1 MKKFIKIFSVF
12 LVVLMCVTSMYE
24 PLAVFAQTP
33 DEIYESV
40 KTMPPTLS
48 ADGSEIILPEI
59 PDVGYELKLYGSSNE
74 SVIGLDGTI
83 YPPLEDMTVT
93 VMYQLVNKN
102 DPADK
107 IVDNFTEVSI
117 IVPGKYTNEQ
127 SDNAKPKVVPGLRE
141 WKGHTGYFTL
151 TENSRIVIADETL
164 LETAESIAFYF
175 SEMLKR
181 DIAVVTG
188 VAQAGDIYLTF
199 DKNKAELGKEGY
211 EIEIADTVTVTAYND
226 TGVLYAGTSL
236 TQILFQD
243 EAKSNLPK
251 GLIRDYP
258 QYEVRSFGF
267 EVARFYYP
275 IEYIEEIT
283 KYLAYYK
290 MNEAHIHLND
300 DAGEQ
305 TYAFRLES
313 KKYPEINSSLNPD
326 EVWTQEEYKAYQKEV
341 AKYGVSVVSE
351 IDSPAHAGF
360 VYLHNPSYMLPTN
373 STWID
378 LENEDAKAFFKDVIA
393 EFVSGDDPVIQGDK
407 FNIGTDEYD
416 KNKGELVLQWTNE
429 LIGYVKELMGEDT
442 DVRMWAALGEGGFQG
457 ETKVRNDV
465 TVGHWSSTW
474 ADPVYMLDEG
484 YGFINNYDRI
494 LYLVP
499 GVQTGYQNYLDMATA
514 YNTWEVNKC
523 EITIPEA
530 NPLLRGAEA
539 FMWYGNKVGASEF
552 DVFDRAR
559 DWTAL
564 VAEKCWC
571 GSEKDGTVKDFV
583 QRFESIDIGYV
594 PGANP
599 ARYVDS
605 IGETVAS
612 YDFEILS
619 GTMLTDSSGNGYDA
633 TVTNLTLAQGEYG
646 NALKLDGSGS
656 LSLPFDSI
664 GFPYTVSFDLYID
677 STNPKDAV
685 LFSGGEGTL
694 YLNFE
699 GKGKIAY
706 QRKGYTY
713 VLDHVLETGKWQK
726 ITLSCDELYLALA
739 INDEMICTGEYLY
752 DKPQTTESWGV
763 YLNSAKYF
771 DSSTFVLP
779 VKNIGGGVSGMIDN
793 LTIKNTCE
801 FSVGNLPTWLSFTPQ
816 DLTLVDNGT
825 GWWRWT
831 NTGTVPT
838 TAPYYGM
845 VVGGGGY
852 NAGPVDSILIRSF
865 TVPEDG
871 TLTIRSTGA
880 DYDITAGND
889 TTHDRFPTQYAIA
902 DATGKIVYPLN
913 GNYGTVSYS
922 MPIKLPEDDTLTFT
936 VKAGDVYHFI
946 MKDNTEVA
954 MPGAFK
960 AAVSVNGKR
969 YDDNGMLQGA
979 SYVTQGENGWHYQ
992 YATDVTESHTAP
1004 EVVVKPKALKFTAK
1018 NMVLLGDGTGFA
1030 RWADTVTNYKIH
1042 MSTGP
1047 SYTTGYGYA
1056 SINKFVVPEGTTKI
1070 KIDTKYTTGITMG
1083 NSASDDIYPIKY
1095 AITDKNGKI
1104 LFPTNG
1110 TLGTVTYSNPVA
1122 IDEQLIFDVKAGD
1135 EFNFIL
1141 INDFGGNLPM
1151 TFKAR
1156 VLNQNDTDFDFE
1168 GKLRTQNFNTQGE
1181 GGWYYQYATSVVE
1194 EDYVEEIIPTTTISY
1209 HGGMVQWDA
1218 YAPDRMMDGSE
1229 TSWAWCQKQA
1239 AGQYVQFTF
1248 NTPRILNSI
1257 SVLTAA
1263 SGDVMGA
1270 ADFQVSLTGEDGDWV
1285 TVAQLA
1291 STERQTVSF
1300 TPVRANYAR
1309 IYITEPNPKWLKLYE
1324 VVIGETDRLLV
1335 DGDVNGDG
1343 NLDADDIFALRIRLL
1358 DKENN
1363 ESFTYDVNGD
1373 DVVDVCDLVSLALKL
1388 GMPAEL

>member
-1 MKKFIKIFSVF
+1 MKTIIKIFSVF
-12 LVVLMCVTSMYE
+12 LALLVFFTSMYL
-24 PLAVFAQTP
+24 PLSVFAQSL
-33 DEIYESV
+33 DEIFSSV
-40 KTMPPTLS
+40 KTIPPTIS
-48 ADGSEIILPEI
+48 NDGSHIILPEI
-59 PDVGYELKLYGSSNE
+59 ADNDYELKLYGSSNE
-74 SVIGLDGTI
+74 SVIGIDGTI
-83 YPPLEDMTVT
+83 YQPLEDMTVK

-102 DPADK
+102 DDTDK
-107 IVDNFTEVSI
+107 IIDNFAEVSI
-117 IVPGKYTNEQ
+117 VIPGKYYREEG
-127 SDNAKPKVVPGLRE
+127 DNAKPNVVPGLRE
-141 WKGHTGYFTL
+141 WKGHTGNFTL
-151 TENSRIVIADETL
+151 TENSRIVVADEALT
-164 LETAESIAFYF
+164 ETAESIAFYF
-175 SEMLKR
+175 SEMLKKE
-181 DIAVVTG
+181 IPVIKGTPG
-188 VAQAGDIYLTF
+188 TGDIYLSF
-199 DKNKAELGKEGY
+199 DENKAELGKEGY
-211 EIEIADTVTVTAYND
+211 EIEIADNITVKAYND
-226 TGVLYAGTSL
+226 TGVFYAGTSL

-243 EAKSNLPK
+243 ETKSNIPK

-258 QYEVRSFGF
+258 QYEVRGFGF

-360 VYLHNPSYMLPTN
+360 VYLHNPSYMLPAN

-393 EFVSGDDPVIQGDK
+393 EFISGDDPVIQGDK

-474 ADPVYMLDEG
+474 ADPVYMINEG

-499 GVQTGYQNYLDMATA
+499 GAQTGYQNYLDMATA
-514 YNTWEVNKC
+514 YNTWDVNLC

-564 VAEKCWC
+564 VAEKCWR
-571 GSEKDGTVKDFV
+571 GSEKDGTVNDFIE
-583 QRFESIDIGYV
+583 RFESVDIGYV

-605 IGETVAS
+605 VGETVAN
-612 YDFEILS
+612 YDFESLS
-619 GTMLTDSSGNGYDA
+619 SATVADNSENGYDA
-633 TVTNLTLAQGEYG
+633 TVNNLALVDGKQGK
-646 NALKLDGSGS
+646 ALKLDGAGS
-656 LSLPFDSI
+656 LSLLFGAI

-677 STNPKDAV
+677 TANPKNAI
-685 LFSGGEGTL
+685 LFSGDEGTL

-713 VLDHVLETGKWQK
+713 VLDCVLETGKWQK

-739 INDEMICTGEYLY
+739 INDEFICTGEYLY

-779 VKNIGGGVSGMIDN
+779 VKNIGGGVSGMLDN

-801 FSVGNLPTWLSFTPQ
+801 FSVGNLPTWLSFTPK

-831 NTGTVPT
+831 DSGTVPDV
-838 TAPYYGM
+838 APYYGM

-852 NAGPVDSILIRSF
+852 NAGPVESVLIRSF

-880 DYDITAGND
+880 AYDISSGGD
-889 TTHDRFPTQYAIA
+889 TTHDKYPTQFAVT
-902 DATGKIVYPLN
+902 DKTGKIVYPLN

-922 MPIKLPEDDTLTFT
+922 MPVKLPEDDTLTFT
-936 VKAGDVYHFI
+936 VKAGDVYNFI

-954 MPGAFK
+954 MPGTFK

-979 SYVTQGENGWHYQ
+979 SYVTQGENGWRYQ

-1004 EVVVKPKALKFTAK
+1004 EEVVTPKALKFNAK
-1018 NMVLLGDGTGFA
+1018 NMVLIGDGTGYA
-1030 RWADTVTNYKIH
+1030 RWGDTATDYKIH

-1047 SYTTGYGYA
+1047 AYSLGYGYA
-1056 SINKFVVPEGTTKI
+1056 SINKLVVPAGTTKV
-1070 KIDTKYTTGITMG
+1070 KIDTRYTSGVTMG
-1083 NSASDDIYPIKY
+1083 NSVSDDIYPIKY

-1110 TLGTVTYSNPVA
+1110 TLGTVTYSNPA
-1122 IDEQLIFDVKAGD
+1122 TIDEQLVFEAKAGD

-1151 TFKAR
+1151 AFKAR
-1156 VLNQNDTDFDFE
+1156 VLDQNDNYLNFE
-1168 GKLRTQNFNTQGE
+1168 GNLRTQNFNTQGE

-1194 EDYVEEIIPTTTISY
+1194 EEYVEQIVPITTISY

-1229 TSWAWCQKQA
+1229 TTFAWCQKQA
-1239 AGQYVQFTF
+1239 AGQYIQFTF
-1248 NTPRILNSI
+1248 NTPRILNSV

-1270 ADFQVSLTGEDGDWV
+1270 ADFQVSLTGEADDWV
-1285 TVAQLA
+1285 TVAKLS

-1324 VVIGETDRLLV
+1324 VVIGETDKLAV

-1343 NLDADDIFALRIRLL
+1343 TLDADDTAALRMRILG
-1358 DKENN
+1358 KENN

-1373 DVVDVCDLVSLALKL
+1373 DNIDVLDLVIQKLKL
-1388 GMPAEL
+1388 GESAKQ